1 MTRWT
6 ATLPAMAS
14 LRRGARVPP
23 GPAPATE
30 FHRTVS
36 PLPPRTLPAR
46 PWPSRD
52 GLFFS
57 AQPEICAIV
66 ARRAGAAAT
75 KTMPSPP
82 TLLSVLPENLA
93 AKLFANSRAVKLAA
107 DEVLFVAG
115 DPGDGCYRVEQ
126 GLLKIS
132 MIAPSGAERI
142 LAIVG
147 PGGIIGELSTI
158 DGLPRSA
165 SVAAVRE
172 SELTFV
178 SRAAFQAFAEDH
190 PQVYKNLVALL
201 AARLRDTDG
210 VVAAGSFLPL
220 KGRVARALLDLA
232 EAFGQD
238 VGQGRILIRQKVSQS
253 DLAAMAG
260 IARENVSRILND
272 WIRDKLVSR
281 LSGYYC
287 LENKK
292 KLERESAI

>member
-1 MTRWT
+1 MT
-6 ATLPAMAS
+6 M
-14 LRRGARVPP
+14 P
-23 GPAPATE
+23 GPSPAN
-30 FHRTVS
+30 
-36 PLPPRTLPAR
+36 
-46 PWPSRD
+46 
-52 GLFFS
+52 LFSVVPESLS
-57 AQPEICAIV
+57 AQ
-66 ARRAGAAAT
+66 
-75 KTMPSPP
+75 
-82 TLLSVLPENLA
+82 
-93 AKLFANSRAVKLAA
+93 LFAHATHVKLAA
-107 DEVLFVAG
+107 GEVLFLAG

-126 GLLKIS
+126 GLLKVS

-147 PGGIIGELSTI
+147 AGAIVGELSTI

-165 SVAAVRE
+165 SVAAVRDT
-172 SELTFV
+172 ELTFV
-178 SRAAFQAFAEDH
+178 SRAAFQAFADGH
-190 PQVYKNLVALL
+190 PEVYRHLVTLL

-253 DLAAMAG
+253 DVAAMAG

-281 LSGYYC
+281 LSGHYC
-287 LENKK
+287 LENKD
-292 KLERESAI
+292 KLKRESAL

>member
-1 MTRWT
+1 MVRPHPR
-6 ATLPAMAS
+6 AAKEAMAKPLPA
-14 LRRGARVPP
+14 L
-23 GPAPATE
+23 E
-30 FHRTVS
+30 N
-36 PLPPRTLPAR
+36 
-46 PWPSRD
+46 
-52 GLFFS
+52 
-57 AQPEICAIV
+57 
-66 ARRAGAAAT
+66 
-75 KTMPSPP
+75 
-82 TLLSVLPENLA
+82 LLSVLPTELA
-93 AKLFANSRAVKLAA
+93 AALFATARPHRLKA
-107 DEVLFVAG
+107 DQTLFTAG

-126 GLLKIS
+126 GLLKVS

-147 PGGIIGELSTI
+147 PGGIVGELSTI

-165 SVAAVRE
+165 SVSAVRD

-178 SRAAFQAFAEDH
+178 SHAAFQAFAEAN
-190 PQVYKNLVALL
+190 PQVYKHLVTLL
-201 AARLRDTDG
+201 ASRLRDTDA

-253 DLAAMAG
+253 DVAAMAG

-292 KLERESAI
+292 KLQRESAI

>member
-1 MTRWT
+1 MRD
-6 ATLPAMAS
+6 
-14 LRRGARVPP
+14 LRYRHCAGR
-23 GPAPATE
+23 
-30 FHRTVS
+30 
-36 PLPPRTLPAR
+36 
-46 PWPSRD
+46 SRRND
-52 GLFFS
+52 TIPVTTPTNLFSVF
-57 AQPEICAIV
+57 PE
-66 ARRAGAAAT
+66 
-75 KTMPSPP
+75 S
-82 TLLSVLPENLA
+82 LA
-93 AKLFANSRAVKLAA
+93 AKLFANAKPTTLAA
-107 DEVLFVAG
+107 DEVLFIAG
-115 DPGDGCYRVEQ
+115 DPGDGCYRVDQ
-126 GLLKIS
+126 GLLKVS

-147 PGGIIGELSTI
+147 PGGIVGELSTI

-165 SVAAVRE
+165 SVSAVRD

-178 SRAAFQAFAEDH
+178 SHAAFQAFAEAN
-190 PQVYKNLVALL
+190 PQVYKQLVTLL
-201 AARLRDTDG
+201 AARLRDTDA

-253 DLAAMAG
+253 DVAAMAG

-272 WIRDKLVSR
+272 WIRDKLISR